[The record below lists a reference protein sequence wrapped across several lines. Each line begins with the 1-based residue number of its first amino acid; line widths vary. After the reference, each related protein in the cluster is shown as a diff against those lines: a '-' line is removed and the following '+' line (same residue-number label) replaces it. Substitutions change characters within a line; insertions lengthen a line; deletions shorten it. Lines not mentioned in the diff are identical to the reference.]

1 MKRLGSSNIIII
13 IIFCCVVFDKPR
25 YGQTLAH
32 LE

>member
-1 MKRLGSSNIIII
+1 MKRLGSSNIII